1 MLHDYI
7 IGYLDRHGCENV
19 EDLEGYAEN
28 LFSSSWRLYCRCS
41 RCLVV
46 TMGIF
51 LFFVLFICLVIRA
64 MVLLRTSAMSWST
77 DVISGSSCLAQYLV
91 TLPLRGMERDRT
103 GDISGSWL

>member
-51 LFFVLFICLVIRA
+51 LFFVLFICLVFSFPIFS
-64 MVLLRTSAMSWST
+64 MFFVFSFLQ
-77 DVISGSSCLAQYLV
+77 SGPWFSSELV
-91 TLPLRGMERDRT
+91 QCHGRPM
-103 GDISGSWL
+103 